1 MHIVCSQSD
10 VFFTLNNIM
19 SILKSNTVL
28 AVSALALTLLMLL
41 GNVDVSTGA
50 QISAISVIV
59 GMLSLNEGV
68 SLWMMGAGGRRLA

>member
-1 MHIVCSQSD
+1 